1 MQSFISRSIAKI
13 KSNWQSGLT
22 VSLVSI
28 PLSVSLAVASNST
41 PTAGIITAVWAG
53 LMASLF
59 GGSNYN
65 IVGPTGALS
74 GILAAYAL
82 THGANAL
89 SMLAIVSAV
98 FILISYAFKLERYLV
113 FIPASTVHGFTL
125 GVAFIIGLNQMNFAL
140 GLSGL
145 TKHPEFIK
153 NVIESF
159 SHIGQASL
167 PTFGI
172 FLLFVIG
179 LFTLLKLT
187 PKLPGAITL
196 TPIGILLGYL
206 GTTGRLPFELKT
218 LGMQYADIAPKIIQP
233 FHFFFD
239 TSLLLPALTVAVVAI
254 LETMISAKIAD
265 GMTGTKYQPRKE
277 MLGLGI
283 ANIVSGLAGGIPATA
298 ALARTSLNVKTKAN
312 DKMSAT
318 ISSVCIA
325 LISFVFLTYFKY
337 IPLAVVA
344 AILVFVAVRMV
355 EIVHFYRMFS
365 FDKKS
370 FTISVLVALVTI
382 YEDPIVGILF
392 GTAVA
397 LLLFVEKLSKGQFE
411 LIINNAEKQM
421 TDHVVGEDIDDENI
435 CKDCHTLV
443 YSIKGQLAYVNAQAH
458 ISRFETKLNAD
469 FENVVLRM
477 RELFFIDLDG
487 VDAFEEIVN
496 LIESQGKQVL
506 LTGVNPLI
514 EKSLEESKAFQR
526 IRDTKRVFPHTREAL
541 QKLGYSL

>member
-1 MQSFISRSIAKI
+1 MQSFISRIVFKI
-13 KSNWQSGLT
+13 KNNWQSGLT

-53 LMASLF
+53 IMASVF

-98 FILISYAFKLERYLV
+98 FIFISYIFKLERYLV

-145 TKHPEFIK
+145 EKHPEFIS
-153 NVIESF
+153 NVLESF
-159 SHIGQASL
+159 AHIGQTSL

-172 FLLFVIG
+172 FALFLIG

-206 GTTGRLPFELKT
+206 GTVGKLPFELKT
-218 LGMQYADIAPKIIQP
+218 LGMQYADIAPKIAQP
-233 FHFFFD
+233 FHFFLD
-239 TSLLLPALTVAVVAI
+239 SSLLLPALTVAVVAI

-265 GMTGTKYQPRKE
+265 GMTSTKYQPRKE
-277 MLGLGI
+277 MFGLGI
-283 ANIVSGLAGGIPATA
+283 ANAVSGLMGGIPATA
-298 ALARTSLNVKTKAN
+298 ALARTSLNIKTGAN

-337 IPLAVVA
+337 IPLAVIA

-411 LIINNAEKQM
+411 LMINNAEKQM
-421 TDHVVGEDIDDENI
+421 TDHVVGEDIDDDNI

-487 VDAFEEIVN
+487 VDAFEEIVT
-496 LIESQGKQVL
+496 LIESQGKQVF

-526 IRDTKRVFPHTREAL
+526 IRDTKRIFPHTREAL
-541 QKLGYSL
+541 QKLGYVL

>member
-1 MQSFISRSIAKI
+1 MHALVSKI
-13 KSNWQSGLT
+13 KANWQSGLT

-41 PTAGIITAVWAG
+41 PTAGIITAIWAG
-53 LMASLF
+53 LMASIF
-59 GGSNYN
+59 GGSKFN

-82 THGANAL
+82 THGASAL

-98 FILISYAFKLERYLV
+98 FIFISYIFKLERYLV

-125 GVAFIIGLNQMNFAL
+125 GVAFIIGLNQMNFAF

-145 TKHPEFIK
+145 EKHPEFIK
-153 NVIESF
+153 NVIETF
-159 SHIGQASL
+159 SHLGTISL

-172 FLLFVIG
+172 FALFLFG
-179 LFTLLKLT
+179 LFALLKLT

-196 TPIGILLGYL
+196 TPIGIVLGYL
-206 GTTGRLPFELKT
+206 SVAGKLPFELKT
-218 LGMQYADIAPKIIQP
+218 LGMQYADIAPKLFQP
-233 FHFFFD
+233 FHFFID
-239 TSLLLPALTVAVVAI
+239 SSLFLPALTVAVVAV

-265 GMTGTKYQPRKE
+265 GMTGTKYHPRKE
-277 MLGLGI
+277 VFGLGI
-283 ANIVSGLAGGIPATA
+283 ANAVSGLLGGIPATA
-298 ALARTSLNVKTKAN
+298 ALARTSLNVKTGAN
-312 DKMSAT
+312 DKMSAA

-337 IPLAVVA
+337 IPLAVIA
-344 AILVFVAVRMV
+344 AILVFVAARMV
-355 EIVHFYRMFS
+355 EIVHFSRMFTL
-365 FDKKS
+365 DKKS
-370 FTISVLVALVTI
+370 FVIALLVAFVTI

-392 GTAVA
+392 GTAIS

-411 LIINNAEKQM
+411 LMINNTDKKL
-421 TDHVVGEDIDDENI
+421 TDHVFGDDIEDADL

-469 FENVVLRM
+469 YEHVILRM

-487 VDAFEEIVN
+487 VDAFEEIVT

-514 EKSLEESKAFQR
+514 EKSLEESKAFQK
-526 IRDTKRVFPHTREAL
+526 IRDTHRIFPHTKEAL
-541 QKLGYSL
+541 QKLGYAL

>member
-1 MQSFISRSIAKI
+1 MQSIISKLKA
-13 KSNWQSGLT
+13 NWQSGLT

-41 PTAGIITAVWAG
+41 PTAGIITAIWAG

-82 THGANAL
+82 VHGAGAL
-89 SMLAIVSAV
+89 PMMAIVSAV
-98 FILISYAFKLERYLV
+98 FIFISYIFKLERYLV

-145 TKHPEFIK
+145 EKHPEFIK
-153 NVIESF
+153 NVLETFTHLS
-159 SHIGQASL
+159 QTSL

-172 FLLFVIG
+172 FALFLVG
-179 LFTLLKLT
+179 LFTLLKFT

-196 TPIGILLGYL
+196 TPIGIALGYFS
-206 GTTGRLPFELKT
+206 TTGKLPFELQT
-218 LGMQYADIAPKIIQP
+218 LGMQYADIAPKLFQS
-233 FHFFFD
+233 FSF
-239 TSLLLPALTVAVVAI
+239 SLSTAVLIPAFTVAVVAI
-254 LETMISAKIAD
+254 LETIISAKIAD
-265 GMTGTKYQPRKE
+265 GMTGTKYHPRKE
-277 MLGLGI
+277 VFGLGI
-283 ANIVSGLAGGIPATA
+283 ANAVSGLMGGIPATA
-298 ALARTSLNVKTKAN
+298 ALARTSLNVKTGAN
-312 DKMSAT
+312 DKISAT

-355 EIVHFYRMFS
+355 EIVHFSRMFTL
-365 FDKKS
+365 DKKS
-370 FTISVLVALVTI
+370 FWIAVLVAGVTV

-411 LIINNAEKQM
+411 LIINNNKYKIA
-421 TDHVVGEDIDDENI
+421 DRVIGEDIDDENI

-469 FENVVLRM
+469 YEHVILRM

-487 VDAFEEIVN
+487 VDAFKEIVN
-496 LIESQGKQVL
+496 LIESQGKHVL

-514 EKSLEESKAFQR
+514 EKSLEESKAFRR
-526 IRDTKRVFPHTREAL
+526 IRDAGDVFVNTREAL
-541 QKLGYSL
+541 IKLGYTV

>member
-1 MQSFISRSIAKI
+1 MQSIVSRI
-13 KSNWQSGLT
+13 KANWQSGLT

-41 PTAGIITAVWAG
+41 PTAGIITAIWAG

-82 THGANAL
+82 THGAGAL

-98 FILISYAFKLERYLV
+98 FILISYVFKLERYLV

-125 GVAFIIGLNQMNFAL
+125 GVAFIIALNQMNFAL

-145 TKHPEFIK
+145 EKHPEFIK

-159 SHIGQASL
+159 SHIANTSL

-172 FLLFVIG
+172 FVAFLIG
-179 LFTLLKLT
+179 LFVLLKLT

-196 TPIGILLGYL
+196 TPIGIALGYL
-206 GTTGRLPFELKT
+206 GTIGKLPFELKT
-218 LGMQYADIAPKIIQP
+218 LGMQYAEIAPKVFEP
-233 FHFFFD
+233 MHFFFD
-239 TSLLLPALTVAVVAI
+239 SSLLLPALTVAIVAI

-283 ANIVSGLAGGIPATA
+283 ANTVSGLMGGIPATA
-298 ALARTSLNVKTKAN
+298 ALARTSLNVKTGAN
-312 DKMSAT
+312 NKMSAT
-318 ISSVCIA
+318 ISSICIA
-325 LISFVFLTYFKY
+325 LISFVFLSYFKY

-370 FTISVLVALVTI
+370 FGISLLVAVVTI

-411 LIINNAEKQM
+411 LIINNSEKKIA
-421 TDHVVGEDIDDENI
+421 DHVMGEDIDDNAI

-469 FENVVLRM
+469 YENVVLRM

-514 EKSLEESKAFQR
+514 EKSLEESKAFQKIRSDRR
-526 IRDTKRVFPHTREAL
+526 IFPNTREAL
-541 QKLGYSL
+541 QKLGYAL

>member
-1 MQSFISRSIAKI
+1 MQSIVSKI
-13 KSNWQSGLT
+13 KANWQSGLT

-53 LMASLF
+53 LMASIF

-82 THGANAL
+82 THGADAL

-145 TKHPEFIK
+145 TKHAEFIS
-153 NVIESF
+153 NVLESF
-159 SHIGQASL
+159 SHVGQTSL

-172 FLLFVIG
+172 FALFLFG

-196 TPIGILLGYL
+196 TPIGILLGYFSTI
-206 GTTGRLPFELKT
+206 GKLPFELKT
-218 LGMQYADIAPKIIQP
+218 LGMQYADIAPKIVQP
-233 FHFFFD
+233 FHFFLD
-239 TSLLLPALTVAVVAI
+239 SSLLLPALTVAIVAI

-283 ANIVSGLAGGIPATA
+283 ANAVSGLVGGIPATA

-337 IPLAVVA
+337 IPLAVIA

-370 FTISVLVALVTI
+370 FTISVLVAIVTI
-382 YEDPIVGILF
+382 YEDPIIGILF

-411 LIINNAEKQM
+411 LMINNAEKQM

-526 IRDTKRVFPHTREAL
+526 IRDTKRIFPHTREAL

>member
-1 MQSFISRSIAKI
+1 MQSIVSTITTKI
-13 KSNWQSGLT
+13 KANWQSGLT

-41 PTAGIITAVWAG
+41 PTAGIITAIWAG
-53 LMASLF
+53 LMASIF

-82 THGANAL
+82 THGASAL

-98 FILISYAFKLERYLV
+98 FIFISYIFKLERYLV

-125 GVAFIIGLNQMNFAL
+125 GVAFIIGLNQMNFAF

-153 NVIESF
+153 NVVETF
-159 SHIGQASL
+159 SNLSQASL

-172 FLLFVIG
+172 FALFLFG
-179 LFTLLKLT
+179 LFALLKLT

-196 TPIGILLGYL
+196 TPIGIILGYL
-206 GTTGRLPFELKT
+206 SVAGKLPFELKT
-218 LGMQYADIAPKIIQP
+218 LGMQYADIAPKLYQP

-239 TSLLLPALTVAVVAI
+239 SSLFLPALTVAVVAV

-265 GMTGTKYQPRKE
+265 GMTGTKYHPRKE
-277 MLGLGI
+277 VFGLGI
-283 ANIVSGLAGGIPATA
+283 ANAVSGLLGGIPATA
-298 ALARTSLNVKTKAN
+298 ALARTSLNVKTGAH

-318 ISSVCIA
+318 ISSICIA

-337 IPLAVVA
+337 IPLAVIA

-355 EIVHFYRMFS
+355 EIVHFSRMFTL
-365 FDKKS
+365 DKKS
-370 FTISVLVALVTI
+370 FVIALLVAFVTI

-392 GTAVA
+392 GTAIS

-411 LIINNAEKQM
+411 LMINNTDKKL
-421 TDHVVGEDIDDENI
+421 TDHVFGDDIEDADL

-469 FENVVLRM
+469 YEHVILRM

-514 EKSLEESKAFQR
+514 EKSLEESKAFQK
-526 IRDTKRVFPHTREAL
+526 IRDTHRIFPHTKEAL
-541 QKLGYSL
+541 QKLGYAL

>member
-1 MQSFISRSIAKI
+1 MQTIFLGLLSKV
-13 KSNWQSGLT
+13 KNNWQSGLT

-41 PTAGIITAVWAG
+41 PTAGIITAIWAG
-53 LMASLF
+53 FMASIF
-59 GGSNYN
+59 GGSKYN

-74 GILAAYAL
+74 GILASYAL
-82 THGANAL
+82 MHGADTL
-89 SMLAIVSAV
+89 SMLAIISAV
-98 FILISYAFKLERYLV
+98 FIFISYIFKLEKYLV

-140 GLSGL
+140 GISGL
-145 TKHPEFIK
+145 EKHPEFIK
-153 NVIESF
+153 NILETI
-159 SHIGQASL
+159 SHISQTSV
-167 PTFGI
+167 PTLALFII
-172 FLLFVIG
+172 FLVG
-179 LFTLLKLT
+179 LFSLLKLT

-196 TPIGILLGYL
+196 TPIGIVIGYL
-206 GTTGRLPFELKT
+206 SVARKIPFEFKT
-218 LGMQYADIAPKIIQP
+218 LGMQYADIAPKVFEP
-233 FHFFFD
+233 VKFFFD
-239 TSLLLPALTVAVVAI
+239 SSLLLPALTVAVVAI

-265 GMTGTKYQPRKE
+265 GMTGTKHQPRKE
-277 MLGLGI
+277 MFGLSI
-283 ANIVSGLAGGIPATA
+283 ANAVSGLMGGIPATA
-298 ALARTSLNVKTKAN
+298 ALARTSLNVKTGAN

-318 ISSVCIA
+318 ISSVCIV

-337 IPLAVVA
+337 IPLAVIA

-370 FTISVLVALVTI
+370 FGISLLVAFVTI
-382 YEDPIVGILF
+382 YEDPIIGILF
-392 GTAVA
+392 GTAIS
-397 LLLFVEKLSKGQFE
+397 LLLFVEKISKGQFE
-411 LIINNAEKQM
+411 LMINNAEKKM

-435 CKDCHTLV
+435 CNNCHTLV

-458 ISRFETKLNAD
+458 ISRFETKLNAEY
-469 FENVVLRM
+469 ENVVLRM

-514 EKSLEESKAFQR
+514 EKSLEESKSFQR
-526 IRDTKRVFPHTREAL
+526 IRDTKRIFPHTKQAL
-541 QKLGYSL
+541 EKLGYSL

>member
-1 MQSFISRSIAKI
+1 MQSIVSKI
-13 KSNWQSGLT
+13 KANWQSGLT

-41 PTAGIITAVWAG
+41 PTAGIITAIWAG
-53 LMASLF
+53 LMASIF

-82 THGANAL
+82 THGASAL

-98 FILISYAFKLERYLV
+98 FIFISYIFKLERYLV

-125 GVAFIIGLNQMNFAL
+125 GVAFIIALNQMNFAL

-145 TKHPEFIK
+145 EKHSEFIK

-159 SHIGQASL
+159 SHIAGASL

-172 FLLFVIG
+172 FALFLVG

-196 TPIGILLGYL
+196 TPIGIALGYL
-206 GTTGRLPFELKT
+206 STTGRLPFELKT
-218 LGMQYADIAPKIIQP
+218 LGMQFTEIAPKVFEP
-233 FHFFFD
+233 MHFFLD
-239 TSLLLPALTVAVVAI
+239 SSLFLPALTVAIVAI

-265 GMTGTKYQPRKE
+265 GMTGTKYHPRKE

-283 ANIVSGLAGGIPATA
+283 ANSVSGLMGGIPATA
-298 ALARTSLNVKTKAN
+298 ALARTSLNVKTGAN

-318 ISSVCIA
+318 VSSICIA

-370 FTISVLVALVTI
+370 FGISLLVAVVTI

-411 LIINNAEKQM
+411 LIINNSEKKM
-421 TDHVVGEDIDDENI
+421 TDHVVGEDIDDNNI

-469 FENVVLRM
+469 YENVVLRM

-526 IRDTKRVFPHTREAL
+526 IRETGCIFPHTKEAL
-541 QKLGYSL
+541 QKLGYAL

>member
-1 MQSFISRSIAKI
+1 MQALVSKI
-13 KSNWQSGLT
+13 KANWQSGLT

-41 PTAGIITAVWAG
+41 PTAGIITAIWAG
-53 LMASLF
+53 LMASIF
-59 GGSNYN
+59 GGSKFN

-82 THGANAL
+82 THGASAL

-98 FILISYAFKLERYLV
+98 FIFISYIFKLERYLV

-125 GVAFIIGLNQMNFAL
+125 GVAFIIGLNQMNFAF

-145 TKHPEFIK
+145 EKHPEFIK
-153 NVIESF
+153 NVIETF
-159 SHIGQASL
+159 SHLGQISL

-172 FLLFVIG
+172 FALFLFG
-179 LFTLLKLT
+179 LFALLKLT

-206 GTTGRLPFELKT
+206 SVAGRLPFELKT
-218 LGMQYADIAPKIIQP
+218 LGMQYADIAPKLFQP
-233 FHFFFD
+233 FHFFID
-239 TSLLLPALTVAVVAI
+239 SSLFLPALTVAVVAV

-265 GMTGTKYQPRKE
+265 GMTGTKYHPRKE
-277 MLGLGI
+277 VFGLGI
-283 ANIVSGLAGGIPATA
+283 ANAVSGLLGGIPATA
-298 ALARTSLNVKTKAN
+298 ALARTSLNVKTGAN
-312 DKMSAT
+312 DTMSAT

-337 IPLAVVA
+337 IPLAVIA
-344 AILVFVAVRMV
+344 AILVFVAARMV
-355 EIVHFYRMFS
+355 EIVHFSRMFTL
-365 FDKKS
+365 DKKS
-370 FTISVLVALVTI
+370 FVIALLVAFVTI

-392 GTAVA
+392 GTAIS

-411 LIINNAEKQM
+411 LMINNTDKKL
-421 TDHVVGEDIDDENI
+421 TDHVFGDDIEDADL

-469 FENVVLRM
+469 YEHVILRM

-487 VDAFEEIVN
+487 VDAFEEIVT

-514 EKSLEESKAFQR
+514 EKSLEESKAFQK
-526 IRDTKRVFPHTREAL
+526 IRDTHRIFPHTKEAL
-541 QKLGYSL
+541 QKLGYAL

>member
-1 MQSFISRSIAKI
+1 MHALVSKI
-13 KSNWQSGLT
+13 KANWQSGLT

-41 PTAGIITAVWAG
+41 PTAGIITAIWAG
-53 LMASLF
+53 LMASIF
-59 GGSNYN
+59 GGSKFN

-82 THGANAL
+82 THGASAL

-98 FILISYAFKLERYLV
+98 FIFISYIFKLERYLV

-125 GVAFIIGLNQMNFAL
+125 GVAFIIGLNQMNFAF

-145 TKHPEFIK
+145 EKHPEFIK
-153 NVIESF
+153 NVIETF
-159 SHIGQASL
+159 SHLGQISL

-172 FLLFVIG
+172 FALFLFG
-179 LFTLLKLT
+179 LFALLKLT

-206 GTTGRLPFELKT
+206 SVVGRLPFELKT
-218 LGMQYADIAPKIIQP
+218 LGMQYADIAPKLFQP
-233 FHFFFD
+233 FHFFID
-239 TSLLLPALTVAVVAI
+239 SSLFLPALTVAVVAI

-265 GMTGTKYQPRKE
+265 GMTGTKYHPRKE
-277 MLGLGI
+277 VFGLGI
-283 ANIVSGLAGGIPATA
+283 ANAVSGLLGGIPATA
-298 ALARTSLNVKTKAN
+298 ALARTSLNVKTGAN
-312 DKMSAT
+312 DTMSAT

-337 IPLAVVA
+337 IPLAVIA
-344 AILVFVAVRMV
+344 AILVFVAARMV
-355 EIVHFYRMFS
+355 EIVHFSRMFTL
-365 FDKKS
+365 DKKS
-370 FTISVLVALVTI
+370 FVIALLVAFVTI

-392 GTAVA
+392 GTAIS

-411 LIINNAEKQM
+411 LMINNTDKKL
-421 TDHVVGEDIDDENI
+421 TDHVFGDDIEDADL

-469 FENVVLRM
+469 YEHVILRM

-487 VDAFEEIVN
+487 VDAFEEIVT

-526 IRDTKRVFPHTREAL
+526 IRDTKRIFPHTREAL
-541 QKLGYSL
+541 QKLGYAL

>member
-1 MQSFISRSIAKI
+1 MQSIVSKI
-13 KSNWQSGLT
+13 KANWQSGLT

-41 PTAGIITAVWAG
+41 PTAGIITAIWAG
-53 LMASLF
+53 LMASIF

-74 GILAAYAL
+74 GILASYAL
-82 THGANAL
+82 VHGADAL
-89 SMLAIVSAV
+89 SMMAIVSAV
-98 FILISYAFKLERYLV
+98 FVLISYAFKLEKYLV

-145 TKHPEFIK
+145 EKHPEFIK
-153 NVIESF
+153 NVIETF
-159 SHIGQASL
+159 SHIAQTSL
-167 PTFGI
+167 PTVGVFVL
-172 FLLFVIG
+172 FLIG

-187 PKLPGAITL
+187 PKIPGAITL
-196 TPIGILLGYL
+196 TPIGIALGYL
-206 GTTGRLPFELKT
+206 GTVGKLPFELRT
-218 LGMQYADIAPKIIQP
+218 LGMQYADIAPKLYQP

-239 TSLLLPALTVAVVAI
+239 SSLFLPALTVAIVAI

-265 GMTGTKYQPRKE
+265 GMTGTKHQPRKE
-277 MLGLGI
+277 MFGLGI
-283 ANIVSGLAGGIPATA
+283 ANAVSGLMGGIPATA
-298 ALARTSLNVKTKAN
+298 ALARTSLNVKTGAG

-318 ISSVCIA
+318 VSSICIA
-325 LISFVFLTYFKY
+325 LISFVFLAYFKY

-344 AILVFVAVRMV
+344 AILVFVAARMV
-355 EIVHFYRMFS
+355 EIVHFSRMFAL
-365 FDKKS
+365 DKKS
-370 FTISVLVALVTI
+370 FGIAILVAVVTI

-392 GTAVA
+392 GTAIS

-411 LIINNAEKQM
+411 LIVNNAEHKIA
-421 TDHVVGEDIDDENI
+421 DHVVGEDIDDENI
-435 CKDCHTLV
+435 CKNCHTLV

-469 FENVVLRM
+469 YEHVVLRM

-496 LIESQGKQVL
+496 LIESQGKKVS

-514 EKSLEESKAFQR
+514 EKSLEESKVFQR
-526 IRDTKRVFPHTREAL
+526 IRSEKRIYPHTREAL
-541 QKLGYSL
+541 QQLGYAV

>member
-1 MQSFISRSIAKI
+1 MQAIVSKL
-13 KSNWQSGLT
+13 KTNWKSGLT

-41 PTAGIITAVWAG
+41 PTAGIITAIWAG

-59 GGSNYN
+59 GGSKYN

-82 THGANAL
+82 VHGAGAL
-89 SMLAIVSAV
+89 PMMAIVSAV
-98 FILISYAFKLERYLV
+98 FIFISYIFKLERYLV

-125 GVAFIIGLNQMNFAL
+125 GVAFIIGLNQLNFAL

-153 NVIESF
+153 NVLETF
-159 SHIGQASL
+159 SNISQTSL
-167 PTFGI
+167 PTLGI
-172 FLLFVIG
+172 FGLFLVGLFV
-179 LFTLLKLT
+179 LLKFT

-196 TPIGILLGYL
+196 TPIGIFLGYL
-206 GTTGRLPFELKT
+206 STTGKLPFTLQT
-218 LGMQYADIAPKIIQP
+218 LGMQYADIAPKLFQS
-233 FHFFFD
+233 FSF
-239 TSLLLPALTVAVVAI
+239 SLSTAVLLPAFTVAVVAI

-277 MLGLGI
+277 MFGLGI
-283 ANIVSGLAGGIPATA
+283 ANAVSGLMGGIPATA
-298 ALARTSLNVKTKAN
+298 ALARTSLNVKTGAN
-312 DKMSAT
+312 DQMSAT
-318 ISSVCIA
+318 VSSICIA
-325 LISFVFLTYFKY
+325 LISFVFLAYFKY

-355 EIVHFYRMFS
+355 EIVHFSRMFTL
-365 FDKKS
+365 DKKS
-370 FTISVLVALVTI
+370 FWIAILVAGVTI

-392 GTAVA
+392 GTAVS

-411 LIINNAEKQM
+411 LIVNNTEHKIADRV
-421 TDHVVGEDIDDENI
+421 TGEDIDDENI

-469 FENVVLRM
+469 YEHVVLRM

-496 LIESQGKQVL
+496 LIESEGKQVL

-514 EKSLEESKAFQR
+514 EKSLEESKAFRR
-526 IRDTKRVFPHTREAL
+526 IKETGCIFTHTREAL
-541 QKLGYSL
+541 QKIGYTV

>member
-1 MQSFISRSIAKI
+1 
-13 KSNWQSGLT
+13 
-22 VSLVSI
+22 
-28 PLSVSLAVASNST
+28 ST
-41 PTAGIITAVWAG
+41 PTAGIITAIWAG
-53 LMASLF
+53 LMASIF
-59 GGSNYN
+59 GGSKFN

-82 THGANAL
+82 THGASAL

-98 FILISYAFKLERYLV
+98 FIFISYIFKLERYLV

-125 GVAFIIGLNQMNFAL
+125 GVAFIIGLNQMNFAF

-145 TKHPEFIK
+145 EKHPEFIK
-153 NVIESF
+153 NVIETF
-159 SHIGQASL
+159 SHLGQISL

-172 FLLFVIG
+172 FALFLFG
-179 LFTLLKLT
+179 LFALLKLT

-206 GTTGRLPFELKT
+206 SVVGRLPFELKT
-218 LGMQYADIAPKIIQP
+218 LGMQYADIAPKLFQP
-233 FHFFFD
+233 FHFFID
-239 TSLLLPALTVAVVAI
+239 SSLFLPALTVAVVAI

-265 GMTGTKYQPRKE
+265 GMTGTKYHPRKE
-277 MLGLGI
+277 VFGLGI
-283 ANIVSGLAGGIPATA
+283 ANAVSGLLGGIPATA
-298 ALARTSLNVKTKAN
+298 ALARTSLNVKTGAN
-312 DKMSAT
+312 DTMSAT

-337 IPLAVVA
+337 IPLAVIA
-344 AILVFVAVRMV
+344 AILVFVAARMV
-355 EIVHFYRMFS
+355 EIVHFSRMFTL
-365 FDKKS
+365 DKKS
-370 FTISVLVALVTI
+370 FVIALLVAFVTI

-392 GTAVA
+392 GTAIS

-411 LIINNAEKQM
+411 LMINNTDKKL
-421 TDHVVGEDIDDENI
+421 TDHVFGDDIEDADL

-469 FENVVLRM
+469 YEHVILRM

-487 VDAFEEIVN
+487 VDAFEEIVT

-526 IRDTKRVFPHTREAL
+526 IRDTKRIFPHTREAL
-541 QKLGYSL
+541 QKLGYAL